1 MGVNLGDLAAKKTI
15 SISDLAG
22 KRIAIDAF
30 NTIYQFLSSVR
41 QADGTPLTDFKGH
54 ITSHL
59 SGIFYRNA
67 RLLEAG
73 VRPIYVFDGEPPE
86 FKKQTIGARSERKK
100 EAEAKFKEAKESGFL
115 EEAKRYAQAIS
126 HLTPEMVEESKEL
139 LSAMGIPVVQA
150 PSEGEAQASQLAI
163 EGSAYAAG
171 SQDFDCLLFGAPLL
185 ARNLSITGRRKV
197 PRKDEYIQIEPE
209 LISLE
214 DTLKANNLTRK
225 QLVWL
230 GILTGNDFNEG
241 IKGIGPKKALKIVV
255 ECKSLDDVLAY
266 AKEKHAYVFPEDIK
280 AIEKFFLSPPVEKK
294 PKFEYGLP
302 DARKLAKILCD
313 EHDFSQERVQKTS
326 AEIEKKL
333 KEKGEQS
340 TLFDF

>member
-1 MGVNLGDLAAKKTI
+1 LGVDLGDLAAKKAITI
-15 SISDLAG
+15 NDLAG

-41 QADGTPLTDFKGH
+41 QADGTPLTDFKGR

-73 VRPIYVFDGEPPE
+73 VRPIYVFDGQPPP
-86 FKKQTIGARSERKK
+86 FKRHTIGERAERKK
-100 EAEAKFKEAKESGFL
+100 DAAEKMKEALESGFL
-115 EEAKRYAQAIS
+115 AEAKRYAQATS

-150 PSEGEAQASQLAI
+150 PSEGEAQASQLVI

-171 SQDFDCLLFGAPLL
+171 SQDFDCLLFGSPLL
-185 ARNLSITGRRKV
+185 VRNLSITGRRKV
-197 PRKDEYIQIEPE
+197 PRKDEYVQIEPE
-209 LISLE
+209 IISLDE
-214 DTLKANNLTRK
+214 TLKAMGISRK
-225 QLVWL
+225 QLVWV

-241 IKGIGPKKALKIVV
+241 IKGIGPKKALKIVA
-255 ECKSLDDVLAY
+255 ECKSLSDVLAY
-266 AKEKHAYVFPEDIK
+266 AKEKHSYVFPEDIK
-280 AIEKFFLSPPVEKK
+280 EVEDFFLSPPVEKK
-294 PKFEYGLP
+294 LRPEYGLP
-302 DARKLAKILCD
+302 DAKKLGRILCD
-313 EHDFSQERVQKTS
+313 EHDFSHERVQKTG

-333 KEKGEQS
+333 REKGEQS